1 MTPVRRK
8 MTQQTSADF
17 HKNPPTPCS
26 KAPDVW
32 SEMKIYLFQCIEIHL
47 KTLKLGISDSESMP
61 SGCKTAEQR
70 NLCQNNKQIKV
81 KCDQKFTQ
89 VYWTNP
95 LILGKTAIG
104 NSPL

>member
-8 MTQQTSADF
+8 KTQQTSADF

-26 KAPDVW
+26 KARDVL

-61 SGCKTAEQR
+61 SGCKGVLFLTAEQR

-81 KCDQKFTQ
+81 KCDQKFT
-89 VYWTNP
+89 
-95 LILGKTAIG
+95 ARH
-104 NSPL
+104 

>member
-17 HKNPPTPCS
+17 HKNPPTSCS
-26 KAPDVW
+26 KARDVW
-32 SEMKIYLFQCIEIHL
+32 SEMEIYLFQCIEIHL

-61 SGCKTAEQR
+61 SGCKDLCLILTAEQR

-81 KCDQKFTQ
+81 KCDQKFT
-89 VYWTNP
+89 
-95 LILGKTAIG
+95 ARH
-104 NSPL
+104 